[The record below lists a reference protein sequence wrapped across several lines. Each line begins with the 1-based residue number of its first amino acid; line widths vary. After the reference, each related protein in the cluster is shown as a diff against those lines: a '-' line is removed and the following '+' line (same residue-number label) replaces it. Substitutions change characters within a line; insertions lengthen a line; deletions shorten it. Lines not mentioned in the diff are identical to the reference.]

1 MKPLEFNTLNN
12 LNDYDPVKDLA
23 SQTRSGIKSMQVDV
37 ADVGIPS
44 HVVLPVFERDRAGD
58 YVVAV
63 DGHPTGPYTVARL
76 NEMMREGIITTESYV
91 WRSGMSDWLRI
102 KDCPDI
108 IK

>member
-12 LNDYDPVKDLA
+12 LNDYDPIKELA
-23 SQTRSGIKSMQVDV
+23 SQAQSGIKSMQVDV
-37 ADVGIPS
+37 TDVGIPP
-44 HVVLPVFERDRAGD
+44 HVVLPVFNQENRHD

-63 DGHPTGPYTVARL
+63 DGQPLGPYSVTRL
-76 NEMMREGIITTESYV
+76 NEMMREGTISVESYV
-91 WRSGMSDWLRI
+91 WRSGMSDWLMI

>member
-44 HVVLPVFERDRAGD
+44 HVVLPVF
-58 YVVAV
+58 
-63 DGHPTGPYTVARL
+63 
-76 NEMMREGIITTESYV
+76 
-91 WRSGMSDWLRI
+91 
-102 KDCPDI
+102 
-108 IK
+108 

>member
-1 MKPLEFNTLNN
+1 MITILSRISLLKP
-12 LNDYDPVKDLA
+12 VLA
-23 SQTRSGIKSMQVDV
+23 SSRCRWMWRTIAYHLHK

-63 DGHPTGPYTVARL
+63 DGHPTGPYTVTRL
-76 NEMMREGIITTESYV
+76 NEMMREGIITAESYV

>member
-44 HVVLPVFERDRAGD
+44 HVVLPVFEGIERETMSWLL
-58 YVVAV
+58 
-63 DGHPTGPYTVARL
+63 TG
-76 NEMMREGIITTESYV
+76 I
-91 WRSGMSDWLRI
+91 LRGPI
-102 KDCPDI
+102 PSHG
-108 IK
+108 